1 MSTSPRTKPELR
13 SLEGVPF
20 LELIELR
27 HGPIPPLGR
36 FFLLAEQA
44 ARDRG
49 VHLRLHRDMASL
61 AEQYPGVDPD
71 RGLPVHPIFDPAH
84 HDLSPANSF
93 WIAGH
98 DESGRL
104 VATQAAHFFDMTGST
119 LERELASMRLWF
131 GEPEKY
137 RAAGTRCLVD
147 CPPAELITGRVVY
160 SGGAVYHPKVRGCGL
175 SRILPRMSRALAYS
189 QWNSDYT
196 MSLVRPILL
205 SKNVEK
211 SYGYTRH
218 APSVQLRGYDR
229 GDVDAELV
237 WMPRDEML
245 EDLSRYVSEGLANE
259 VRSTETTETNG
270 VAPQRQGSSNRS

>member
-1 MSTSPRTKPELR
+1 MSTTIKLKPELA
-13 SLEGVPF
+13 LPEGVPF

-27 HGPIPPLGR
+27 HGPIPLLGR

-44 ARDRG
+44 ARERG

-98 DESGRL
+98 DETGRL

-119 LERELASMRLWF
+119 AERELTSMRLWYAD
-131 GEPEKY
+131 PEKHL
-137 RAAGTRCLVD
+137 ATGTRCLVD
-147 CPPAELITGRVVY
+147 CPPAERITGRVVY
-160 SGGAVYHPKVRGCGL
+160 SGCAVYHPKVRGRGL

-189 QWNSDYT
+189 QWNSEYT
-196 MSLVRPILL
+196 ISMVRPVLL
-205 SKNVEK
+205 EKNVEK
-211 SYGYTRH
+211 SYGYTMH
-218 APSVQLRGYDR
+218 SPSIKVRGLAL
-229 GDVDAELV
+229 GDADYELV

-245 EDLSRYVSEGLANE
+245 EDLGRYVSEGIANE
-259 VRSTETTETNG
+259 VRNTEATETNL
-270 VAPQRQGSSNRS
+270 APPRRQGSSSLS